1 MDNYPKHIAIIM
13 DGNGRWAK
21 KQGKPRTA
29 GHYKG
34 SENVRDIAIAAND
47 LGVKVLT
54 LYAFSTENWARPED
68 EVNYLMKLPSVF
80 FEAYLKELMK
90 NNIRIAFIGELDKFP
105 EETRKVM
112 VNAIEKTKTNTGL
125 ILNFALNYGSRREI
139 TLAVQKISEKVKNGE
154 VLPNDITEQM
164 IEEHLMTADYPAID
178 LMIRTSGEL
187 RLSNFLLWQLA
198 YAEFYFTDISWPEFT
213 KEELV
218 KALDTYANR
227 HRRFGG
233 L

>member
-1 MDNYPKHIAIIM
+1 MDNCPKHIAIIM

-54 LYAFSTENWARPED
+54 LYAFSTENWSRPED

-90 NNIRIAFIGELDKFP
+90 NNIRIAFIGEMDKFP
-105 EETRKVM
+105 VETRKVM
-112 VNAIEKTKTNTGL
+112 ENAIEKTKENTGL
-125 ILNFALNYGSRREI
+125 ILNFALNYGSRRELV
-139 TLAVQKISEKVKNGE
+139 LAAQKYAQDYKDGKVE
-154 VLPNDITEQM
+154 ELDEATFDSYMMTSHLPDV
-164 IEEHLMTADYPAID
+164 D
-178 LMIRTSGEL
+178 LMIRTSGEK

-198 YAEFYFTDISWPEFT
+198 YSEFAFVDYAWPEMTIERFHAVV
-213 KEELV
+213 EEF
-218 KALDTYANR
+218 ASRN
-227 HRRFGG
+227 RRFGG
-233 L
+233 VKK

>member
-1 MDNYPKHIAIIM
+1 MENCPKHIAIIM

-80 FEAYLKELMK
+80 FEAYLTELMK

-105 EETRKVM
+105 EATRKVM
-112 VNAIEKTKTNTGL
+112 VNAIEKTKNNTGL
-125 ILNFALNYGSRREI
+125 VLNFALNYGSRREI
-139 TLAVQKISEKVKNGE
+139 TLAVQKIAEKVSNGD
-154 VLPNDITEQM
+154 VLPNEITEQM
-164 IEEHLMTADYPAID
+164 IDENLMTSAYPAID

-218 KALDTYANR
+218 KALETYTSR